1 MWPSRGNSRGAPSDA
16 ASSVSAYSAT
26 SAVRHANFAPST
38 STSNNANPNP
48 NANPKLTADSSHK
61 PKTHGSFGIMVVGLG
76 GANGATLL
84 AGVLANRL
92 NIDWHGPKGEPMT
105 PNYYGCI
112 TQLDQKGVHG
122 GVGYRDMIKGLADA
136 SMAAVGGW
144 VRKRDRGRG
153 CGRDGSPFCSRLRRH
168 PTV

>member
-1 MWPSRGNSRGAPSDA
+1 MWPSRGNSRGAPSDS

-26 SAVRHANFAPST
+26 SAVRHANFAPS
-38 STSNNANPNP
+38 SNNNPNP
-48 NANPKLTADSSHK
+48 NANPKLTADSSHT

-84 AGVLANRL
+84 AGILANRL

-144 VRKRDRGRG
+144 VRKRDRG
-153 CGRDGSPFCSRLRRH
+153 CGRDGSPFCSRH
-168 PTV
+168 PAV